1 MCGGRALRRVLLL
14 MELWCCGNAAPGI
27 LSLRAAARCGML
39 YENLCFAAAK
49 QKGAVLD
56 DGNAEGGRNP

>member
-1 MCGGRALRRVLLL
+1 MCGGRALRRVILLVV
-14 MELWCCGNAAPGI
+14 LWCCGNVAPGI

>member
-1 MCGGRALRRVLLL
+1 MILLL
-14 MELWCCGNAAPGI
+14 QCWGAAPGI
-27 LSLRAAARCGML
+27 LFLRAAAHCGML

-56 DGNAEGGRNP
+56 DGNAEGGRDP